1 MELALADYPTRTPLH
16 ALAAEAAAPLSCVR
30 IVGCTTWPWHAAP
43 SFVVH
48 HRLHRVLVAALPTS
62 CPLARVR
69 SCAIALARAGT
80 HSAHTMKLMIMLL
93 ISLLLATGVEAGPDV
108 GSHANCVKKFDKCV
122 KKHWKKNCPSPSPS
136 PPAAP
141 PSPFVA
147 FTFTSKDSLLE
158 AVKDFNKK
166 PGEAEKKYGPIATW
180 DVSGITDMSYLFD
193 IPEISDTGAETTIN
207 ADISDWDTS
216 GVTNMAGMFRVR
228 SARALGPTA
237 L

>member
-1 MELALADYPTRTPLH
+1 
-16 ALAAEAAAPLSCVR
+16 
-30 IVGCTTWPWHAAP
+30 
-43 SFVVH
+43 
-48 HRLHRVLVAALPTS
+48 
-62 CPLARVR
+62 
-69 SCAIALARAGT
+69 
-80 HSAHTMKLMIMLL
+80 MKLMIMLL

-216 GVTNMAGMFRVR
+216 GVTNMVGMFLNAKAFNQPLSFDTSSVINMRGMFAGADAFNQPLSFDTSSVTMMDYMFNFAPGTM
-228 SARALGPTA
+228 SAANKLSIRCAWTGNSALASAGYDSTWAPGSCS
-237 L
+237 LF